1 VDASLGDRADA
12 AFLPPATAQQG
23 VETERE
29 ASHAYEREQE
39 AEGRGG
45 GHRS

>member
-12 AFLPPATAQQG
+12 AFLPSATAQQG
-23 VETERE
+23 VEAEGE

-39 AEGRGG
+39 AEGQGG
-45 GHRS
+45 GHGS